1 MVIKRIYYS
10 DNGIFKIPNNVSEIS
25 NEAAAFD
32 TTVKTIG
39 LGQQSIKF
47 GGKAFYQT
55 SVEKVCGLDG
65 NKELDAKM
73 FLTDEAQSLKNE
85 ADNTIEIHTESF
97 SKCTKLHTVII
108 PKTKRIIIES
118 FAFSGCCNLR
128 SFEIQADDI
137 EISDSAFEG
146 CPNLTLIS
154 NCDFV
159 ERFSREHG
167 IRFLRI

>member
-1 MVIKRIYYS
+1 MQGTGARASGV
-10 DNGIFKIPNNVSEIS
+10 
-25 NEAAAFD
+25 
-32 TTVKTIG
+32 
-39 LGQQSIKF
+39 L
-47 GGKAFYQT
+47 
-55 SVEKVCGLDG
+55 EKCHC
-65 NKELDAKM
+65 ERTQRAW
-73 FLTDEAQSLKNE
+73 QSLKSE

-108 PKTKRIIIES
+108 SQFKKIIIEA

-128 SFEIQADDI
+128 NFEIQADDI

-159 ERFSREHG
+159 ERFSREHS
-167 IRFLRI
+167 IKFLRI